1 MFVVKINM
9 NLTEFSYYFRK
20 FLPFIVLFFLIF
32 LILFYSVKLVLVYV
46 NSSRTQV
53 AYTNPIFGKIDP
65 PVLEQATSS
74 AGFKFTLDTID
85 GTPVTATEAAQVFFL
100 PKFNPRFGYSE
111 KIYLMAKNFG
121 FDTAIVKHKLND
133 KIAVFT
139 DSEKTL
145 AIDISNFNFKFDRK
159 VNNNLFLSTPLT
171 IPSQTEIQNKA
182 VDFLKKI
189 GRYPDEL
196 AKGTTNIKYLRY
208 NPGNQNFVNVDSRN
222 QAQLVEV
229 DFFRPDVDGFSIVT
243 PRFFNSQNYV
253 VMLFQGSEYQVIKS
267 QITFFEKSE
276 EQVGI
281 YQLKTGNQAWEEL
294 NNGQGIVVAAT
305 QGQKDIIIK
314 RMELGYL
321 DPDVYQNYL
330 QPVYYFLGEGDFASY
345 VPAVK
350 E

>member
-1 MFVVKINM
+1 M

-20 FLPFIVLFFLIF
+20 YLPFIVLFFLIF
-32 LILFYSVKLVLVYV
+32 LIFFYSIKLALVYLDSNKTSV
-46 NSSRTQV
+46 V
-53 AYTNPIFGKIDP
+53 YTHEIFGKIDP
-65 PVLEQATSS
+65 PVIEHATSS
-74 AGFKFTLDTID
+74 ADFKFTLDTIE
-85 GTPVTATEAAQVFFL
+85 GTPVTATDTARVFFL
-100 PKFNPRFGYSE
+100 PKLNPRFGYSE

-121 FDTAIVKHKLND
+121 FDTTIVKHKLND
-133 KIAVFT
+133 KIATFT

-145 AIDISNFNFKFDRK
+145 TIDISNFNFKFDRK
-159 VNNNLFLSTPLT
+159 VNNNLFSTVPLT

-182 VDFLKKI
+182 VDFFKKI

-196 AKGTTNIKYLRY
+196 AKGTTNIIYLKY

-229 DFFRPDVDGFSIVT
+229 DFFRPDVDGFSVVT

-253 VMLFQGSEYQVIKS
+253 VMVFQGSEYQVIKS
-267 QITFFEKSE
+267 QIAFFEKSE
-276 EQVGI
+276 EQVGV
-281 YQLKTGNQAWEEL
+281 YPVKTGTQAWEEL
-294 NNGQGIVVAAT
+294 NNGQGLIVAGT
-305 QGQKDIIIK
+305 QGQKNIVIK
-314 RMELGYL
+314 SMNKGNIVYL

-330 QPVYYFLGEGDFASY
+330 QPVYEFLGDGNFAAY